1 VSNTLV
7 VNGSASE
14 STTSMWRP
22 VVDFISLLKPRVMS
36 LVVFTGFAGLYLAPG
51 DLNSV
56 LEVIAVFCIAIG
68 AGASGAIN
76 MWYDRDIDAIMSRTK
91 ERPIPSGRV
100 SSDAALTFG
109 VLLAGGSIMV
119 MGLAINWLAAALLTI
134 TISFYIFV
142 YTMWL
147 KRRTPQNIV
156 IGGAAGAFPPM
167 IGWAAITGTISLE
180 PIVLFAII
188 FIWTPPHFWA
198 LSLYRSDDYKAA
210 GIPMMPLVHGR
221 DKTKKQI
228 LLYSLVLAPLGLVP
242 SFIGMA
248 GLLYGLIALLLGTAF
263 IGAALRVSR
272 EDSEKNC
279 KQLFG
284 FSIFYLFF
292 LFFVLIVDRSFGFQT
307 INSWIGF

>member
-7 VNGSASE
+7 VNGSVSE

-51 DLNSV
+51 DLNPV

-221 DKTKKQI
+221 AKTKKQI

-242 SFIGMA
+242 SFIGTA
-248 GLLYGLIALLLGTAF
+248 GLLYGLIALLLGAAF
-263 IGAALRVSR
+263 IGAALRVTR
-272 EDSEKNC
+272 KDSEKNC

>member
-1 VSNTLV
+1 MSNTLV
-7 VNGSASE
+7 VNGSVSE

-51 DLNSV
+51 GLNPV

-221 DKTKKQI
+221 AKTKKQI

-242 SFIGMA
+242 SFIGTA
-248 GLLYGLIALLLGTAF
+248 GLLYGLIALLLGAAF
-263 IGAALRVSR
+263 IGAALRVTR
-272 EDSEKNC
+272 KDSEKNC

>member
-1 VSNTLV
+1 MSNTLV
-7 VNGSASE
+7 VNGSVSE

-51 DLNSV
+51 DLNPI

-91 ERPIPSGRV
+91 ERPIPSGRG

-221 DKTKKQI
+221 AKTKKQI

-263 IGAALRVSR
+263 IGAALRVTR
-272 EDSEKNC
+272 KDSEKNC